1 MARNGTRKLFAGARV
16 RSLRQSHD
24 LTQAAFAERL
34 GVSTSYLNQIE
45 NNQRPI
51 SASVILALAD
61 SFNMDV
67 ATLAADDS
75 DRVLA
80 DLTEVFKDPILAGAS
95 VSLQDLKIA
104 ASNTPSFTQAMLS
117 LYLGYRQASERVAG
131 LDDVL
136 SQNETVLAPLPYEE
150 VRDFFHYR
158 DNYIDPL
165 DRAAEAF
172 SGQLGSS
179 EHGRVDTMSA
189 LLAERHGIRVTIGGE
204 ASSHDILRV
213 FNRKDRILSLNPAAG
228 PETQVFQMAHQ
239 VALLEQADLM
249 DRLVDEAGLRTA
261 DAREVCKISLAN
273 YYAAAVVLPYT
284 RLRHAA
290 TTLRHDIEQL
300 ADRFGASLEQ
310 VAQRLSTLQRPGDK
324 GVPFFFVRVDQAGN
338 ITKRHSATKLQF
350 ARFGGGCPLWNVH
363 RAFETPDRIIRQLAE
378 TPDGVRYL
386 CLARNVT
393 KHGGGFRLPVRRYAI
408 ALGCAVSHAGQLVYA
423 DDLDIKNDQAY
434 EPIGISCRICE
445 RENCHQRA
453 VPPIEKSL
461 NIDHTRRQIV
471 PYSLKNSAKGKKN
484 L

>member
-1 MARNGTRKLFAGARV
+1 MARDGTRKLFAGARV
-16 RSLRQSHD
+16 RSLRQQHG
-24 LTQAAFAERL
+24 LTQAAFAARL

-61 SFNMDV
+61 TFNMDI
-67 ATLAADDS
+67 ASLAADES

-80 DLTEVFKDPILAGAS
+80 DLTELFKDPLFAEAG
-95 VSLQDLKIA
+95 VSSQDIKIA
-104 ASNTPSFTQAMLS
+104 AANTPSFTQALQT
-117 LYLGYRQASERVAG
+117 LYQAYRQASERVAG
-131 LDDVL
+131 FDDVL
-136 SQNETVLAPLPYEE
+136 AQNESALTPLPYEE

-172 SGQLGSS
+172 SNRLDGERERIDS
-179 EHGRVDTMSA
+179 MIA
-189 LLAERHGIRVTIGGE
+189 LLAERHGIRAVFGGE
-204 ASSHDILRV
+204 AERNDILRV
-213 FNRKDRILSLNPAAG
+213 FNQKDRILSLNRATGPA
-228 PETQVFQMAHQ
+228 TQIFQIAHQ
-239 VALLEQADLM
+239 IAFLEQNDLI
-249 DRLVDEAGLRTA
+249 DQIVQDAGFKTA
-261 DAREVCKISLAN
+261 DARDVCKMSLAN
-273 YYAAAVVLPYT
+273 YYAAAVIMPYADM
-284 RLRHAA
+284 RQAA
-290 TTLRHDIEQL
+290 TTLRHDVEKL

-310 VAQRLSTLQRPGDK
+310 VAHRLSTLQRPGDK

-378 TPDGVRYL
+378 TPDGIRYL

-393 KHGGGFRLPVRRYAI
+393 KHGGGFRQPARRYAI
-408 ALGCAVSHAGQLVYA
+408 ALGCEVNYADQLVYA
-423 DDLDIKNDQAY
+423 DDLDIRNDQAF

-453 VPPIEKSL
+453 LPPIEKRL
-461 NIDHTRRQIV
+461 HIDHTRRQIV
-471 PYSLKNSAKGKKN
+471 PYSLLDGRRVRPRH
-484 L
+484 